1 MKNKILT
8 AISTIMLF
16 VPWTIL
22 PLRTFDWA
30 LESPVAE
37 IMVYSYAAFMIF
49 SGIFSILSYTKGKV
63 KSKLMQVCVVINSIY
78 AVGAIAIIGMNIVAG
93 DDMKKIK
100 ILTAA
105 LLSLCLVFTIT
116 GCSGDNLKDSVINGF
131 NDMLQHFSKYA
142 LTDEKDLQGDKT
154 KGEDTYTGSYTAD
167 YEDFND
173 KEYIFGGTTLE
184 RDKGSELTV
193 TYELTVDSGT
203 AKLYWLDKGEE
214 KMIADTSK
222 NGTYSVTLDEG
233 DNYLTLEGNDFCGS
247 LQVVVE

>member
-1 MKNKILT
+1 
-8 AISTIMLF
+8 
-16 VPWTIL
+16 
-22 PLRTFDWA
+22 
-30 LESPVAE
+30 
-37 IMVYSYAAFMIF
+37 
-49 SGIFSILSYTKGKV
+49 
-63 KSKLMQVCVVINSIY
+63 
-78 AVGAIAIIGMNIVAG
+78 
-93 DDMKKIK
+93 MKKIK

-173 KEYIFGGTTLE
+173 KEYIFGGTALE

-203 AKLYWLDKGEE
+203 VRLYWLDKDTENI
-214 KMIADTSK
+214 IAEAKHTDT
-222 NGTYSVTLDEG
+222 YFVTLNEG
-233 DNYLTLEGNDFCGS
+233 DNYLVLEGNNFCGS
-247 LQVVVE
+247 LEVTVE

>member
-1 MKNKILT
+1 
-8 AISTIMLF
+8 
-16 VPWTIL
+16 
-22 PLRTFDWA
+22 
-30 LESPVAE
+30 
-37 IMVYSYAAFMIF
+37 
-49 SGIFSILSYTKGKV
+49 
-63 KSKLMQVCVVINSIY
+63 
-78 AVGAIAIIGMNIVAG
+78 
-93 DDMKKIK
+93 MKKIK
-100 ILTAA
+100 ILTAV
-105 LLSLCLVFTIT
+105 LLSLCLAFAVT

-173 KEYIFGGTTLE
+173 KEYIFGGTALE

-203 AKLYWLDKGEE
+203 AR
-214 KMIADTSK
+214 IVDTSK

>member
-1 MKNKILT
+1 M
-8 AISTIMLF
+8 S
-16 VPWTIL
+16 
-22 PLRTFDWA
+22 
-30 LESPVAE
+30 
-37 IMVYSYAAFMIF
+37 YSYKCYSDTKDFMKKF
-49 SGIFSILSYTKGKV
+49 V
-63 KSKLMQVCVVINSIY
+63 N
-78 AVGAIAIIGMNIVAG
+78 AEEGAIIYGISKSRIIVIAREAG
-93 DDMKKIK
+93 AVYKVGNS
-100 ILTAA
+100 A
-105 LLSLCLVFTIT
+105 LINTELFEKYLERFREPARELP
-116 GCSGDNLKDSVINGF
+116 SVINGF

-173 KEYIFGGTTLE
+173 KEYIFGGTALE

-203 AKLYWLDKGEE
+203 ARLYWLDKGEE
-214 KMIADTSK
+214 KVIADTSK

-247 LQVVVE
+247 LKVVVE

>member
-1 MKNKILT
+1 
-8 AISTIMLF
+8 
-16 VPWTIL
+16 
-22 PLRTFDWA
+22 
-30 LESPVAE
+30 
-37 IMVYSYAAFMIF
+37 
-49 SGIFSILSYTKGKV
+49 
-63 KSKLMQVCVVINSIY
+63 
-78 AVGAIAIIGMNIVAG
+78 
-93 DDMKKIK
+93 MKKIK
-100 ILTAA
+100 ILTAV
-105 LLSLCLVFTIT
+105 LLSLCLAFAVT

-131 NDMLQHFSKYA
+131 NDTLQHFSKYA

-173 KEYIFGGTTLE
+173 KEYIFGGTALE

>member
-1 MKNKILT
+1 M
-8 AISTIMLF
+8 S
-16 VPWTIL
+16 V
-22 PLRTFDWA
+22 
-30 LESPVAE
+30 
-37 IMVYSYAAFMIF
+37 
-49 SGIFSILSYTKGKV
+49 
-63 KSKLMQVCVVINSIY
+63 
-78 AVGAIAIIGMNIVAG
+78 
-93 DDMKKIK
+93 
-100 ILTAA
+100 
-105 LLSLCLVFTIT
+105 LL
-116 GCSGDNLKDSVINGF
+116 G
-131 NDMLQHFSKYA
+131 KYA

-173 KEYIFGGTTLE
+173 KEYIFGGTALE

>member
-1 MKNKILT
+1 MK
-8 AISTIMLF
+8 F
-16 VPWTIL
+16 VIEHL
-22 PLRTFDWA
+22 SKSFEKKEVLRDIDFTFDEGKIYGLLGRNGA
-30 LESPVAE
+30 GKTTLFNCLNRDLKADSGNFYIEDENGVRREVAAE
-37 IMVYSYAAFMIF
+37 DIGYVLSTPTVPEFLTGREF
-49 SGIFSILSYTKGKV
+49 LKFFIL
-63 KSKLMQVCVVINSIY
+63 I
-78 AVGAIAIIGMNIVAG
+78 AV
-93 DDMKKIK
+93 
-100 ILTAA
+100 
-105 LLSLCLVFTIT
+105 LLSLCLAFAVT

-173 KEYIFGGTTLE
+173 KEYIFGGTALE

>member
-1 MKNKILT
+1 MNFLSLVGVELKKIRRSKILL
-8 AISTIMLF
+8 ILLIPVIMMWIPSIINADMNF
-16 VPWTIL
+16 D
-22 PLRTFDWA
+22 LRGIPITPENNFF
-30 LESPVAE
+30 
-37 IMVYSYAAFMIF
+37 IQGFM
-49 SGIFSILSYTKGKV
+49 G
-63 KSKLMQVCVVINSIY
+63 
-78 AVGAIAIIGMNIVAG
+78 
-93 DDMKKIK
+93 
-100 ILTAA
+100 
-105 LLSLCLVFTIT
+105 
-116 GCSGDNLKDSVINGF
+116 
-131 NDMLQHFSKYA
+131 MLQHFSKYA

-173 KEYIFGGTTLE
+173 KEYIFGGTALE

>member
-1 MKNKILT
+1 MNVRIYQINMKRDTNHI
-8 AISTIMLF
+8 
-16 VPWTIL
+16 
-22 PLRTFDWA
+22 
-30 LESPVAE
+30 
-37 IMVYSYAAFMIF
+37 AFMNYDSLPKFQGSSEID
-49 SGIFSILSYTKGKV
+49 SSLYDKV
-63 KSKLMQVCVVINSIY
+63 FEGEVNCFTLLI
-78 AVGAIAIIGMNIVAG
+78 AV
-93 DDMKKIK
+93 
-100 ILTAA
+100 
-105 LLSLCLVFTIT
+105 LLSLCLAFAVT

-173 KEYIFGGTTLE
+173 KEYIFGGTALE

>member
-1 MKNKILT
+1 
-8 AISTIMLF
+8 
-16 VPWTIL
+16 
-22 PLRTFDWA
+22 
-30 LESPVAE
+30 
-37 IMVYSYAAFMIF
+37 
-49 SGIFSILSYTKGKV
+49 
-63 KSKLMQVCVVINSIY
+63 
-78 AVGAIAIIGMNIVAG
+78 
-93 DDMKKIK
+93 MKKIK
-100 ILTAA
+100 ILIAV
-105 LLSLCLVFTIT
+105 LLSLCLAFAVT

-154 KGEDTYTGSYTAD
+154 KGEDTYTGSY
-167 YEDFND
+167 
-173 KEYIFGGTTLE
+173 
-184 RDKGSELTV
+184 
-193 TYELTVDSGT
+193 TVDSGT